1 MFDRRKPARGQP
13 DRPQP
18 RYLSQYAPPPK
29 EDPFRPAPG
38 ERDRGRNR
46 RSGRR
51 DQQPDQAPRA
61 NPLGWMAGLAVLGLA
76 AVLALTF
83 LSYSRADA
91 RLQAL
96 RGERAAQAAK
106 HEKDIGYY
114 VQMRRVSGY
123 DELIRK
129 YAQEFQVDRSFI
141 SAIIARE
148 SHYDPQAES
157 GVGARGLMQV
167 MKDTGEWVA
176 QRLGVQGYSYDRLY
190 EPELNI
196 RFGAWYLNYL
206 SAHFNGNPVM
216 IASAYHAGANNVKQ
230 WALNYAADQRTLT
243 VDQIPKDNTRDYV
256 QKVMNAYALYYEF
269 DSQRP

>member
-1 MFDRRKPARGQP
+1 MFDRKQARGGQ
-13 DRPQP
+13 DRPKP
-18 RYLSQYAPPPK
+18 RFISQYAPPPK
-29 EDPFRPAPG
+29 EDPFRPAPREQRG
-38 ERDRGRNR
+38 GRNR

-51 DQQPDQAPRA
+51 DQQHEPPARS
-61 NPLGWMAGLAVLGLA
+61 NPLGWMAGLVVLGLA
-76 AVLALTF
+76 AVFALSF
-83 LSYSRADA
+83 LSYSRAEA

-96 RGERAAQAAK
+96 RDDRAARIAQ

-148 SHYDPQAES
+148 SHYDPNAES

-167 MKDTGEWVA
+167 MKDTGDWVS